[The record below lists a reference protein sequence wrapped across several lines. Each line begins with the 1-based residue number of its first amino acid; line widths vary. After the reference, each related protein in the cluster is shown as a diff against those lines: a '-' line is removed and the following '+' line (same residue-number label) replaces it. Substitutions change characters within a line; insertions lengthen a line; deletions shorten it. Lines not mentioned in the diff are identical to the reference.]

1 MCSKGYSWQCV
12 KQYVLVNV
20 FVCKL
25 DVMPAFEGVKFGDIQ
40 GVYVS
45 KMSANREL
53 PLSPDFCLAMAWS
66 GTISSC
72 SVFLNKYIIYEVY
85 MLILQIRRQKNH
97 TRWQK
102 SRTCSCGQ
110 QRSKILWTH
119 FLPVGPSTI
128 SRKKP

>member
-12 KQYVLVNV
+12 TQYVLVNV

-72 SVFLNKYIIYEVY
+72 SVFLRKHIIYEIYVY
-85 MLILQIRRQKNH
+85 TADTSSENPHKMAEV
-97 TRWQK
+97 
-102 SRTCSCGQ
+102 SDM
-110 QRSKILWTH
+110 
-119 FLPVGPSTI
+119 FL
-128 SRKKP
+128 